1 MMHHRIL
8 ALEERLTELEA
19 FRDIARVPLSG
30 TFTYGGE
37 TVPIQIGDPWPKRA
51 VPVTMRFEAKVPEAW
66 ARARLRI
73 RCGGEA
79 LVLVDGHAR
88 FALNPYHDELA
99 LPDEPAGATFAIELE
114 AVPRGLI
121 GTPVKAPALDEAAL
135 ILPDL
140 VVREMYVTAAA
151 TLAGAR
157 VLAERDH
164 PAAPE
169 LLDTLERALIAM
181 DLPRGPSDAY
191 LARLAALPVPADVE
205 AGAIHSRAAHQLST
219 LWEEPT
225 FDAEPLALDAEAH
238 ARIDAAHGALR
249 FALDR
254 LRARYPSE
262 GRVNLIGHSHID
274 VAWLWPIAET
284 RRKVRR
290 TFATAVEILDRHE
303 HFRFAQS
310 SAVLYAWIEEDDP
323 ELFARVREH
332 VASGRWAIV
341 GGSWVEPDGN
351 ITTGE
356 STVRQFLYGQ
366 RFFAS
371 RFGHT
376 ANIGWLPDTFGYAAN
391 LPQLFA
397 GAGMPFFTTT
407 KLHWNETNPF
417 PYDLYR
423 WEGLDGTSVVA
434 HTYKNLNPDI
444 TDPRHADAAWRG
456 FRQKAIADR
465 TMMTFGWGDGGGGPT
480 EPMVETY
487 ERHRSF
493 PVLPALTMEPPEVAF
508 EGIDRSELPVWRGEK
523 YLEFHRGT
531 FTAQERLKRFIRRLD
546 RRVVEAEIASSL
558 AWLLAG
564 RDYPTATIDPIWQT
578 LLVNEFHD
586 ILPGSSIAT
595 VAREAEAE
603 LEAALSA
610 ATHLRDEGL
619 TALLPSGGDEQLVVF
634 NLSFEDRPL
643 VVEVPRAPAGLPSQ
657 PTEGG
662 ALVVGDAKV
671 PGLGV
676 GVFEALAAPP
686 PVEVDGL
693 TMDNGR
699 LRVTVADDG
708 TLASVFDREHDR
720 EILDGRGN
728 QVVAYEDLPRAYEAW
743 EIDERYEVGGRELL
757 ATEPCEVT
765 ESGPL
770 RASIRVVRLA
780 RDGVITQHYRLV
792 AGSRRLDIETHID
805 WNGRR
810 TMLRARTPL
819 AIRTT
824 DASYEV
830 PFGTVTRP
838 VHTNTSWDRAKFEVP
853 AMRWADLSEHGYG
866 VSLLND
872 GLHGHAA
879 REGTLSLTLMRTPI
893 YPDPAAGDGTHDFTY
908 ALHPHAGSWQTST
921 LGEADALDA
930 PLVATVARTALETT
944 RWFALDTPALRLAAL
959 KKAEDAEALV
969 VRVYEAMGSR
979 GRAALEG
986 PAALGERRRVD
997 LLERPTAE
1005 AGLDY
1010 VPWRVLSVL
1019 WERH

>member
-1 MMHHRIL
+1 MISHRIR

-19 FRDIARVPLSG
+19 FRDRARVPLSG
-30 TFTYGGE
+30 TFTVGGE
-37 TVPIQIGDPWPKRA
+37 TVPIAIGDPWPKRA
-51 VPVTMRFEAKVPEAW
+51 VPVTMRFEADVPDGW
-66 ARARLRI
+66 PGARLRI

-79 LVLVDGHAR
+79 LVLVDGLAR
-88 FALNPYHDELA
+88 FALNPYHDEFTLT
-99 LPDEPAGATFAIELE
+99 DEPGRFAIELE

-121 GTPVKAPALDEAAL
+121 GTPVKAPVLDEAAL
-135 ILPDL
+135 ILPDA
-140 VVREMYVTAAA
+140 VVREMFVTAAA
-151 TLAGAR
+151 ALSAAR

-169 LLDTLERALIAM
+169 ILDALERALVAM

-225 FDAEPLALDAEAH
+225 FDAPPLALDDEAH

-254 LRARYPSE
+254 LRTRYPSE
-262 GRVNLIGHSHID
+262 GRVNLVGHSHID

-290 TFATAVEILDRHE
+290 TFATTVELLDRHE

-323 ELFARVREH
+323 ELFARVRAH
-332 VASGRWAIV
+332 VESGRWALV

-351 ITTGE
+351 ITSGE

-371 RFGHT
+371 RFGGRT
-376 ANIGWLPDTFGYAAN
+376 SNIGWLPDTFGYAAN

-456 FRQKAIADR
+456 FRQKALADR

-480 EPMVETY
+480 EPMIETY
-487 ERHRSF
+487 ARHRRF
-493 PVLPALTMEPPEVAF
+493 AALPALSMEPPQIAF
-508 EGIDRSELPVWRGEK
+508 EGVDASELPVWRGEK

-558 AWLLAG
+558 AWLLEG
-564 RDYPTATIDPIWQT
+564 RDYPSASIDTIWKA

-603 LEAALSA
+603 LEGALA
-610 ATHLRDEGL
+610 RATTVRDEGL
-619 TALLPSGGDEQLVVF
+619 SALMPTGGDERLVVF
-634 NLSFEDRPL
+634 NLTLEDRPL
-643 VVEVPRAPAGLPSQ
+643 VVEVDRAPEGLPSQ
-657 PTEGG
+657 PTDRGV
-662 ALVVGDAKV
+662 LVVGDAVV

-676 GVFEALAAPP
+676 GVYASCEAPP
-686 PVEVDGL
+686 PVRAEGL
-693 TMDNGR
+693 TLDNGR
-699 LRVTVADDG
+699 LRITVADDG
-708 TLASVFDREHDR
+708 TLASVFDLEHDR
-720 EILDGRGN
+720 EVLDGRGN
-728 QVVAYEDLPRAYEAW
+728 QIFAYEDLPRAYEAW

-757 ATEPCEVT
+757 ASEPCEVT
-765 ESGPL
+765 ERGPL
-770 RASIRVVRLA
+770 RASIRVVRRA
-780 RDGVITQHYRLV
+780 RDGVIRQHYRLV
-792 AGSRRLDIETHID
+792 AGARRLDVETHIE

-810 TMLRARTPL
+810 TMLRARMPL

-879 REGTLSLTLMRTPI
+879 RDGTLSLTLMRTPI
-893 YPDPAAGDGTHDFTY
+893 YPDPTAGDGTHDFTY
-908 ALHPHAGSWQTST
+908 ALHPHADGWQTST
-921 LGEADALDA
+921 LGEADVLDA
-930 PLVATVARTALETT
+930 PLIARVERTTLETT
-944 RWFALDTPALRLAAL
+944 RWFAVDTKALRLAAL
-959 KKAEDAEALV
+959 KKAEDADALV
-969 VRVYEAMGSR
+969 IRLYEAMGSR
-979 GRAALEG
+979 GRMRLEG
-986 PAALGERRRVD
+986 PAELVARQRVD
-997 LLERPTAE
+997 LLERPTDGDDAF
-1005 AGLDY
+1005 A
-1010 VPWRVLSVL
+1010 PWRVLTYL
-1019 WERH
+1019 WSR